1 MNINHRL
8 QRGIKKSELS
18 DGLQSVSDIQ
28 DYFEFIIKK
37 HETLTYNSP
46 IRIYINKTEKRTT
59 FREY

>member
-46 IRIYINKTEKRTT
+46 IGICINKTEKRTT
-59 FREY
+59 F

>member
-18 DGLQSVSDIQ
+18 DGLQSVSK

-59 FREY
+59 F